1 VAVDERAGRV
11 AGLNRTRDGL
21 VVIVDTGDAYRAVP
35 AAAVERIET
44 VPRRVYVGKAAL
56 AAAVVV
62 VPSVRPGESPHVVRH
77 IPRELDRLVVAGEG
91 APTRRSSL
99 WYLGGG
105 TLALIGGVGI
115 VAGAF
120 GAAEGVGG
128 SLAWLWVAVPAAVLL
143 AGATLLWLAFGRDS
157 PRRLSAREKAS
168 DAVSALFGISPRTR
182 RRG

>member
-1 VAVDERAGRV
+1 MADERAGRV

-35 AAAVERIET
+35 AGAVELIET
-44 VPRRVYVGKAAL
+44 VPRRVRLAETAL
-56 AAAVVV
+56 TAAVVV
-62 VPSVRPGESPHVVRH
+62 VPSVRTTESPHVVRH
-77 IPRELDRLVVAGEG
+77 IPRELDRLVVAG
-91 APTRRSSL
+91 ARVSTRRSSL
-99 WYLGGG
+99 RYVGG

-120 GAAEGVGG
+120 ATAEGVGG
-128 SLAWLWVAVPAAVLL
+128 ELAWLWVAVPVAVLL
-143 AGATLLWLAFGRDS
+143 AGATLLWLALGRDS

>member
-1 VAVDERAGRV
+1 MADDERAGRV
-11 AGLNRTRDGL
+11 AGLNRTLDGL
-21 VVIVDTGDAYRAVP
+21 VVIVDSGDAYRAVP
-35 AAAVERIET
+35 AGALERIET
-44 VPRRVYVGKAAL
+44 VPRRVYVGEAAL

-62 VPSVRPGESPHVVRH
+62 VPSVRTAESPQVVRH
-77 IPRELDRLVVAGEG
+77 IPRELDRLVVAGER

-99 WYLGGG
+99 WYYGG
-105 TLALIGGVGI
+105 TLAVIGGVGI

-120 GAAEGVGG
+120 AAAEGVGG
-128 SLAWLWVAVPAAVLL
+128 GLAWLWVAVPAAVLL

>member
-1 VAVDERAGRV
+1 MVAADRRAGRV

-21 VVIVDTGDAYRAVP
+21 VVIVDTGDDYRAVP
-35 AAAVERIET
+35 AGAVERIET
-44 VPRRVYVGKAAL
+44 VQRGVFVDEAAL
-56 AAAVVV
+56 GAAAVV
-62 VPSVRPGESPHVVRH
+62 VPSVRTMESPHVVRH
-77 IPRELDRLVVAGEG
+77 IPRELDRLVVAGERVD
-91 APTRRSSL
+91 TQRSSL
-99 WYLGGG
+99 WYAGG

-120 GAAEGVGG
+120 ATAEGVGG
-128 SLAWLWVAVPAAVLL
+128 GLAWLWVAVPCAVLL

>member
-1 VAVDERAGRV
+1 VVVADRRAGRV

-21 VVIVDTGDAYRAVP
+21 VVIVDTGDAYRALP
-35 AAAVERIET
+35 AAGVERIET
-44 VPRRVYVGKAAL
+44 VPRRIYVGEAAL

-62 VPSVRPGESPHVVRH
+62 LPSVRRAESPQVVRH
-77 IPRELDRLVVAGEG
+77 IPRELDRLVVAGERVD
-91 APTRRSSL
+91 TQRSSL
-99 WYLGGG
+99 WYAGG
-105 TLALIGGVGI
+105 TLALVGGVGI

-120 GAAEGVGG
+120 AAAEGVGG
-128 SLAWLWVAVPAAVLL
+128 GLAWLWVAVPCAVLL

>member
-1 VAVDERAGRV
+1 MVVADRRAGRV

-21 VVIVDTGDAYRAVP
+21 VVIVDTGDDYRAVP
-35 AAAVERIET
+35 AGAVERIET
-44 VPRRVYVGKAAL
+44 VQRRVFVDEAAL
-56 AAAVVV
+56 GAAAVV
-62 VPSVRPGESPHVVRH
+62 VPSVRTTESPHVVRH
-77 IPRELDRLVVAGEG
+77 IPRELDRLVVAGERVD
-91 APTRRSSL
+91 TQRSSL
-99 WYLGGG
+99 WYAGG

-120 GAAEGVGG
+120 ATAEGVGG
-128 SLAWLWVAVPAAVLL
+128 GLAWLWVAVPCVVLL
-143 AGATLLWLAFGRDS
+143 AGATLLWLAFGRES